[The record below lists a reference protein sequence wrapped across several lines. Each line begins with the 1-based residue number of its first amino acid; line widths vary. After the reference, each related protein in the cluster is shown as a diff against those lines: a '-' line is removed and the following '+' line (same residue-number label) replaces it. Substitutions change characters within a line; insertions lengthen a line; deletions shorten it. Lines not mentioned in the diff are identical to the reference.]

1 MKHETTA
8 STSREGQ
15 ALALRYYRDA
25 ATRFRRARLQAAR
38 YPSAVIGVSI
48 ILFFVI
54 VAIFAP
60 LIATHDPR
68 QANVV
73 ERLQGSSA
81 EHYLG
86 TDGVGR
92 DLFSRIVHGTRISL
106 KVGFMATAFSLGFG
120 TLFGAIAGYYGGWLD
135 NVIMRAMDIM
145 LVMPSILLAMVIVTI
160 LGQSLT
166 NAIIAVSIVYIPQY
180 ARILRASVLKVRQ
193 LDYVMAA
200 KVIGASDFRI
210 LTRTVLPNCIA
221 PLIVQATLGIGA
233 AILDAAGL
241 SFLGLGAEIGEPEWG
256 AMLNEN
262 RNFIRRA
269 PLTVTAPGM
278 AIFLIVLAFNL
289 LGDALRDAL
298 DPQIN

>member
-1 MKHETTA
+1 MNTSVTA
-8 STSREGQ
+8 TSQGRVFRK
-15 ALALRYYRDA
+15 LLRHRS
-25 ATRFRRARLQAAR
+25 AT
-38 YPSAVIGVSI
+38 IGASI
-48 ILFFVI
+48 ILFFIV

-73 ERLQGSSA
+73 ERLKDWSPT
-81 EHYLG
+81 HYLG

-92 DLFSRIVHGTRISL
+92 DIFSRIVYGTRISL
-106 KVGFMATAFSLGFG
+106 KVGLIAMTFSIGFG
-120 TLFGAIAGYYGGWLD
+120 TLFGAISGYYGGRLD
-135 NVIMRAMDIM
+135 NLIMRVMDMM
-145 LVMPSILLAMVIVTI
+145 LAMPSILLAMVIVTI

-180 ARILRASVLKVRQ
+180 ARILRATILKVRE
-193 LDYVMAA
+193 LDYVVAA
-200 KVIGASDFRI
+200 KVIGASDNRI
-210 LTRTVLPNCIA
+210 LLTTVLPNCMA

-262 RNFIRRA
+262 RKFIRRA
-269 PLTVTAPGM
+269 PLTVTAPGI
-278 AIFLIVLAFNL
+278 AIFLIVLGFNL

-298 DPQIN
+298 DPQID

>member
-1 MKHETTA
+1 MRTPTT
-8 STSREGQ
+8 SSSQQHT
-15 ALALRYYRDA
+15 LRKLLRHRS
-25 ATRFRRARLQAAR
+25 AT
-38 YPSAVIGVSI
+38 IGASI
-48 ILFFVI
+48 IIFFLV

-68 QANVV
+68 QANIT

-81 EHYLG
+81 LHYLG
-86 TDGVGR
+86 TDKVGR
-92 DLFSRIVHGTRISL
+92 DIFSRIVYGARISL
-106 KVGFMATAFSLGFG
+106 KVGLVAMTFSVGFG
-120 TLFGAIAGYYGGWLD
+120 TLFGAIAGYYGGKLD
-135 NVIMRAMDIM
+135 NMIMRVMDIM
-145 LVMPSILLAMVIVTI
+145 LAMPSILLAMVIVTI

-180 ARILRASVLKVRQ
+180 ARILRAAVLKVRE
-193 LDYVMAA
+193 LDYVTAS
-200 KVIGASDFRI
+200 KVIGASDRRI
-210 LTRTVLPNCIA
+210 LFTTVLPNCLA

-262 RNFIRRA
+262 RELIRRA
-269 PLTVTAPGM
+269 PLAVTAPGI
-278 AIFLIVLAFNL
+278 AIFLIVLGFNL

-298 DPQIN
+298 DPQID

>member
-1 MKHETTA
+1 MMNATA
-8 STSREGQ
+8 GTSQ
-15 ALALRYYRDA
+15 QYVLRKLLRHRS
-25 ATRFRRARLQAAR
+25 AT
-38 YPSAVIGVSI
+38 IGASI
-48 ILFFVI
+48 ILFFII

-68 QANVV
+68 HANIA
-73 ERLQGSSA
+73 ERLKDSSGTY
-81 EHYLG
+81 YLG

-92 DLFSRIVHGTRISL
+92 DIFSRVVHGTRISL
-106 KVGFMATAFSLGFG
+106 KVGLIAMSFSIGFG
-120 TLFGAIAGYYGGWLD
+120 TFFGAIAGYYGGRLD
-135 NVIMRAMDIM
+135 NLIMRVMDMM
-145 LVMPSILLAMVIVTI
+145 LAMPSILLAMVIVTI

-180 ARILRASVLKVRQ
+180 ARILRAAVLKVRE
-193 LDYVMAA
+193 LDYVVAA
-200 KVIGASDFRI
+200 KVIGASNSRI
-210 LTRTVLPNCIA
+210 LLTTVLPNCIA

-262 RNFIRRA
+262 RKFIRRA
-269 PLTVTAPGM
+269 PLAVTAPGI
-278 AIFLIVLAFNL
+278 AIFLIVLGFNL

-298 DPQIN
+298 DPQID

>member
-1 MKHETTA
+1 MN
-8 STSREGQ
+8 TSGTVTSQGHVFRK
-15 ALALRYYRDA
+15 LLRHRS
-25 ATRFRRARLQAAR
+25 AT
-38 YPSAVIGVSI
+38 IGASI
-48 ILFFVI
+48 ILFFI
-54 VAIFAP
+54 FLAIFAP

-73 ERLQGSSA
+73 ERLSGWSA
-81 EHYLG
+81 THYLG

-92 DLFSRIVHGTRISL
+92 DIFSRIVYGTQISL
-106 KVGFMATAFSLGFG
+106 RVGLIAMTFSIGFG
-120 TLFGAIAGYYGGWLD
+120 TLFGAIAGYYGGRLD
-135 NVIMRAMDIM
+135 NAVMRVMDMM
-145 LVMPSILLAMVIVTI
+145 LAMPSILLAMVIVTI

-180 ARILRASVLKVRQ
+180 ARILRAAVLKVRE
-193 LDYVMAA
+193 LDYVVAA
-200 KVIGASDFRI
+200 KVIGASDGRI
-210 LTRTVLPNCIA
+210 LLTTVLPNCIA

-262 RNFIRRA
+262 RKFIRRA
-269 PLTVTAPGM
+269 PLTVTAPGI
-278 AIFLIVLAFNL
+278 AIFLIVLGFNL

-298 DPQIN
+298 DPQID